1 MTMPL
6 VDVRVKERSGVPV
19 AHLEGEIDIANVS
32 DVRNRLLEILTNT
45 APGLIVD
52 LTNVTY
58 LDSRGVQLL
67 LELSERLQ
75 VRQLRFRIVVPEHS
89 MIRRVLL
96 LTHVDSVVPIDAAL
110 DSALASIQTH
120 S

>member
-6 VDVRVKERSGVPV
+6 VDVQMQVRSGVPV
-19 AHLEGEIDIANVS
+19 AQLEGEIDIANVS
-32 DVRNRLLEILTNT
+32 DVRNRLLSVLANT

-96 LTHVDSVVPIDAAL
+96 LTHVDSVVPIDPAVEDAL
-110 DSALASIQTH
+110 KHIQTTG
-120 S
+120 